1 MARWLF
7 KCRAVDVGRMAA
19 DSDSDLRARVEQLEA
34 TVQNQQETIRKMLPG
49 RRGVLKGAALV
60 GGGGLVG
67 ALSADRVSA
76 QAAGQVGTTSEP
88 IDVIAFS
95 LQDRG
100 GSNMALENVASGSVT
115 LSSGSATVTV
125 ESATGTTYYLAL
137 GTDENAKVSGRV
149 FDDGTVTVEIV
160 ETDTSVG
167 NPTVDYDVIQVR

>member
-1 MARWLF
+1 MAEST
-7 KCRAVDVGRMAA
+7 D
-19 DSDSDLRARVEQLEA
+19 DDDLRARVAELEQRLE
-34 TVQNQQETIRKMLPG
+34 NQQATISQLLPG

-67 ALSADRVSA
+67 ALSADRVDA
-76 QAAGQVGTTSEP
+76 QAAGQIGTTSEP
-88 IDVIAFS
+88 IDVVAYS
-95 LQDRG
+95 VQDRS

-137 GTDENAKVSGRV
+137 GTDQNAKVSGRV

-160 ETDTSVG
+160 ETGTSVG
-167 NPTVDYDVIQVR
+167 NPTVYYDVIQVRA